1 MKNLAD
7 NGELLRLSENCYV
20 ITEKFTGS
28 SFSDGVTGH
37 GFQTHGAVIPMNSQP
52 HVIPMNSQPSVVPMN
67 PRVIPKELTNDGQ
80 GGDAYQV

>member
-7 NGELLRLSENCYV
+7 NGELFRLSENCYV

-37 GFQTHGAVIPMNSQP
+37 GFQTKALPRPNTLEAIIRHLYNNQPVGVIGS
-52 HVIPMNSQPSVVPMN
+52 
-67 PRVIPKELTNDGQ
+67 
-80 GGDAYQV
+80 